1 MKKLLHIISVLFVV
15 LALAGCEKYEVF
27 EDGELNP
34 ALRHETL
41 LDDNIHS
48 LDGAA
53 SEGDL
58 RNTGDRPVSDGI
70 TDDDDE
76 DDDSKESQDKTVSE

>member
-1 MKKLLHIISVLFVV
+1 MKKILHLLSALFVV
-15 LALAGCEKYEVF
+15 LLLAGCEKYEVF
-27 EDGELNP
+27 EDDELNP

-41 LDDNIHS
+41 LNDNIHS

-58 RNTGDRPVSDGI
+58 RNADDRPVSDGI

-76 DDDSKESQDKTVSE
+76 DDDSKESQDKSSSQ